1 MKKEGIS
8 MKKVIA
14 VLLSL
19 VMVLSFVGCSGSE
32 SPAGTGNTEQPMSK
46 DVGNIQ
52 DSTIESEE
60 VEVTLPAMFFEDKTE
75 EEIKAVLEDDGISDY
90 TIYEDGSV
98 TYKISKDKQ
107 RKAMEEMK
115 ASMEDVIEEMTNGED
130 AVTSFRQIEY
140 TDDFSQ
146 FDVYV
151 DSETYTPWD
160 NLYVMIF
167 YMSGVNYQAFSGKD
181 INDIDV
187 IVNFIDSETKEI
199 LSSSSYSE
207 WSKEVESED

>member
-1 MKKEGIS
+1 

-107 RKAMEEMK
+107 RKAMEE
-115 ASMEDVIEEMTNGED
+115 
-130 AVTSFRQIEY
+130 
-140 TDDFSQ
+140 
-146 FDVYV
+146 
-151 DSETYTPWD
+151 
-160 NLYVMIF
+160 
-167 YMSGVNYQAFSGKD
+167 
-181 INDIDV
+181 
-187 IVNFIDSETKEI
+187 
-199 LSSSSYSE
+199 
-207 WSKEVESED
+207 